1 MAPSTAERYSYSS
14 FALLS
19 FFGDRPLDKITPEDV
34 ERYKTLRAAEYRTV
48 RGRGKK
54 RIQTKQRVRPA
65 TINRELACLRAMF
78 NHAIKSDLPLKNPI
92 SKTGAKA
99 LREDNEQTRVLVYD
113 EQGRYL
119 AKATPTLWDVAS
131 LMLETGMRPEEVYRK
146 LGPRLGT
153 DPAELLRMIN
163 GRVVP
168 TKHVIAG
175 LARELNIDPSYLQ

>member
-1 MAPSTAERYSYSS
+1 
-14 FALLS
+14 
-19 FFGDRPLDKITPEDV
+19 V
-34 ERYKTLRAAEYRTV
+34 ERYKTLRTTEYRTV
-48 RGRGKK
+48 RGKGKK
-54 RIQTKQRVRPA
+54 RIETKQRLRPA

-119 AKATPTLWDVAS
+119 ARATPTLWNVAS
-131 LMLETGMRPEEVYRK
+131 LMLETGMRAEEVYRIQPQNVHLADDYPNDVSMRCTNVHK
-146 LGPRLGT
+146 LGSRLGT

-175 LARELNIDPSYLQ
+175 LAPELNIDPSYLQ